1 MVWLFI
7 QLIPSKG
14 FPSRCNSDCWKKPR
28 WAVVPGNPC
37 DRTSSR
43 PGVDVE
49 NAMKKVLS
57 NRIFWKKS
65 SDVSVVSDPHE
76 MINEISVTYR
86 ISHKKR
92 CSDSGRSFRCQ
103 ILVWLGQ
110 NLGFSYRFFGLHGIG
125 SASSNGSTTAYLGRV
140 GKSLHHVFYVFQFQW
155 EKVFMNPDCSRVATL
170 GCKVKLLICSS
181 KVIVSL
187 CGSSYFLV
195 VIYTKG

>member
-1 MVWLFI
+1 MKYLSPTGFHTKKDVQI
-7 QLIPSKG
+7 QDGHFKYDFSLVRSELGI
-14 FPSRCNSDCWKKPR
+14 F
-28 WAVVPGNPC
+28 
-37 DRTSSR
+37 
-43 PGVDVE
+43 VD
-49 NAMKKVLS
+49 
-57 NRIFWKKS
+57 
-65 SDVSVVSDPHE
+65 
-76 MINEISVTYR
+76 
-86 ISHKKR
+86 
-92 CSDSGRSFRCQ
+92 
-103 ILVWLGQ
+103 
-110 NLGFSYRFFGLHGIG
+110 RFFGLHGIG